1 VPGQVA
7 ARPCHGARILLVVG
21 LHWPPP
27 HNRYEMRNG
36 LKRLLSR
43 LYAWPTLLLTLT
55 CAFWAGNT
63 IAGRMAVGQVTPMLL
78 TLLRWVL
85 VIAVL
90 WPIYG
95 GQVRQHAGQ
104 IRPRL
109 LRVVLMAMFGFTGF
123 NALYYVA
130 AHYTTAINIGILQGC
145 LPIFVLA
152 GAFVAHGTRATLVQV
167 IGASITTLGVVVI
180 ATRGAPLSVLHVELN
195 VGDVLMLIACVLYA
209 FFTVA
214 LRDRPDMPGAAFFT
228 LLAVI
233 AALTSLP
240 LALWEVF
247 AQGATAPSMKGLLII
262 AYVAIFPSC
271 LAQIFLLRSVDLI
284 GPGRAGI
291 FMNLVPLFSAIM
303 AVVLLAEPFAPFHA
317 VALVLVVGGILLA
330 QRAPR
335 PGS

>member
-1 VPGQVA
+1 
-7 ARPCHGARILLVVG
+7 
-21 LHWPPP
+21 
-27 HNRYEMRNG
+27 MRNG
-36 LKRLLSR
+36 FQRVLFG
-43 LYAWPTLLLTLT
+43 LYSWPSLLLTLS
-55 CAFWAGNT
+55 CVFWAGNT
-63 IAGRMAVGQVTPMLL
+63 IAGRLAVGQVTPMQL

-95 GQVRQHAGQ
+95 GQVRQHWSN
-104 IRPRL
+104 IRARL
-109 LRVVLMAMFGFTGF
+109 LRVVLMAVFGFTGF

-145 LPIFVLA
+145 MPMFVLA
-152 GAFVAHGTRATLVQV
+152 GAFLAHGTRSTRVQV
-167 IGASITTLGVVVI
+167 VGALITTLGVLVI
-180 ATRGAPLSVLHVELN
+180 ATQGAPLSLLHVELN
-195 VGDVLMLIACVLYA
+195 VGDGLLLIACGLYA

-228 LLAVI
+228 LLALI
-233 AALTSLP
+233 AALTSIP
-240 LALWEVF
+240 LALYEVV
-247 AQGATAPSMKGLLII
+247 AQGAAAPTFKGVLII

-291 FMNLVPLFSAIM
+291 FLNLVPLFSAIM
-303 AVVLLAEPFAPFHA
+303 AVTLLSEPFAPFHA

-330 QRAPR
+330 QRTPR
-335 PGS
+335 QDVRPRG

>member
-1 VPGQVA
+1 MP
-7 ARPCHGARILLVVG
+7 
-21 LHWPPP
+21 
-27 HNRYEMRNG
+27 NG

-43 LYAWPTLLLTLT
+43 LYAGPTLLLTLA
-55 CAFWAGNT
+55 CVFWAGNT
-63 IAGRMAVGQVTPMLL
+63 IAGRLAVGQVTPMLL

-90 WPIYG
+90 WPTYG
-95 GQVRQHAGQ
+95 RQVRQHWGQ
-104 IRPRL
+104 IRARL
-109 LRVVLMAMFGFTGF
+109 VAVVLMAMFGFTGF

-145 LPIFVLA
+145 MPMFVLA
-152 GAFVAHGTRATLVQV
+152 GAFVAHGTRATLLQV
-167 IGASITTLGVVVI
+167 IGALITMLGVVVI
-180 ATRGAPLSVLHVELN
+180 ATRGAPLSILDVALN

-214 LRDRPDMPGAAFFT
+214 LRDRPAMPGAAFFT

-247 AQGATAPSMKGLLII
+247 AQAAPAPTINGLLIV

-291 FMNLVPLFSAIM
+291 FLNLVPLFSAVL
-303 AVVLLAEPFAPFHA
+303 AVGLLDEPRSEEHTSELQSLRH
-317 VALVLVVGGILLA
+317 LV
-330 QRAPR
+330 
-335 PGS
+335 

>member
-1 VPGQVA
+1 
-7 ARPCHGARILLVVG
+7 
-21 LHWPPP
+21 
-27 HNRYEMRNG
+27 MRNG
-36 LKRLLSR
+36 PKRLLSR
-43 LYAWPTLLLTLT
+43 LYAWPTLLLTLS
-55 CAFWAGNT
+55 CVFWAGNT
-63 IAGRMAVGQVTPMLL
+63 IAGRLAVGQVTPMLL

-95 GQVRQHAGQ
+95 GQVRQHAAQ

-145 LPIFVLA
+145 MPIFVLA

-167 IGASITTLGVVVI
+167 IGALITTLGVVVI
-180 ATRGAPLSVLHVELN
+180 ATRGAPLWILHVELN
-195 VGDVLMLIACVLYA
+195 LGDVLMLIACVLYA

-240 LALWEVF
+240 LVLWEVF
-247 AQGATAPSMKGLLII
+247 AQEAAAPSMKGALIV

-303 AVVLLAEPFAPFHA
+303 AVGLLGEPFAPFHA

-330 QRAPR
+330 QRAP
-335 PGS
+335 PGQARRGS

>member
-1 VPGQVA
+1 
-7 ARPCHGARILLVVG
+7 
-21 LHWPPP
+21 
-27 HNRYEMRNG
+27 MRKG
-36 LKRLLSR
+36 LKRLPSR
-43 LYAWPTLLLTLT
+43 LYAWPSLLLTLS
-55 CAFWAGNT
+55 CVFWAGNT
-63 IAGRMAVGQVTPMLL
+63 IAGRLAVGQVTPMLL

-90 WPIYG
+90 WPVYG
-95 GQVRQHAGQ
+95 GQVRQHWGQ
-104 IRPRL
+104 IRARFLP
-109 LRVVLMAMFGFTGF
+109 VVLMALFGFTGF

-145 LPIFVLA
+145 MPMFVLA

-167 IGASITTLGVVVI
+167 IGALITMLGVVVI
-180 ATRGAPLSVLHVELN
+180 ATRGAPLSILHVELN

-214 LRDRPDMPGAAFFT
+214 LRDRPAMPGAAFFT

-247 AQGATAPSMKGLLII
+247 AQAAPAPTINGLLIV

-291 FMNLVPLFSAIM
+291 FLNLVPLFSAVL
-303 AVVLLAEPFAPFHA
+303 AVGLLDEPFAAFHA

-330 QRAPR
+330 QRAPGGR
-335 PGS
+335 VRRSS

>member
-1 VPGQVA
+1 MP
-7 ARPCHGARILLVVG
+7 
-21 LHWPPP
+21 
-27 HNRYEMRNG
+27 NG

-43 LYAWPTLLLTLT
+43 LYGWPTLLLTLA
-55 CAFWAGNT
+55 CVFWAGNT
-63 IAGRMAVGQVTPMLL
+63 IAGRLAVGQVTPMLL

-95 GQVRQHAGQ
+95 EQVRQDFAQ
-104 IRPRL
+104 IRTRL
-109 LRVVLMAMFGFTGF
+109 LRVVLMATFGFTGF

-145 LPIFVLA
+145 MPIFVLA
-152 GAFVAHGTRATLVQV
+152 GAFLAHGTRASLLQV
-167 IGASITTLGVVVI
+167 IGALITTLGVVVI
-180 ATRGAPLSVLHVELN
+180 ATRGAPLAVFHVDFN
-195 VGDVLMLIACVLYA
+195 VGDVLMLIACGLYA
-209 FFTVA
+209 AFTVA
-214 LRDRPDMPGAAFFT
+214 LRDRPAMSGAAFFT

-233 AALTSLP
+233 AVLTSLP
-240 LALWEVF
+240 LAVWEVL
-247 AQGATAPSMKGLLII
+247 AQGAEAPTVPGLLII

-303 AVVLLAEPFAPFHA
+303 AVGLLAEPFAQFHA

-330 QRAPR
+330 QHAPR
-335 PGS
+335 REARPRG

>member
-1 VPGQVA
+1 MRSGFQRV
-7 ARPCHGARILLVVG
+7 LFG
-21 LHWPPP
+21 LYSWP
-27 HNRYEMRNG
+27 
-36 LKRLLSR
+36 S
-43 LYAWPTLLLTLT
+43 LLLTLT
-55 CAFWAGNT
+55 CVFWAGNT
-63 IAGRMAVGQVTPMLL
+63 IAGRLAVGQVTPMQL

-85 VIAVL
+85 VIGVL
-90 WPIYG
+90 WPMYG
-95 GQVRQHAGQ
+95 RQVHQHWPN
-104 IRPRL
+104 IRARL
-109 LRVVLMAMFGFTGF
+109 FSVVLMAVFGFTGF

-145 LPIFVLA
+145 MPIFVLA

-167 IGASITTLGVVVI
+167 VGAMITTLGVVVI
-180 ATRGAPLSVLHVELN
+180 ATRGAPLSVLQVELN

-214 LRDRPDMPGAAFFT
+214 LRDRPEMPGAAFFT
-228 LLAVI
+228 LLAMI
-233 AALTSLP
+233 AALTSIP
-240 LALWEVF
+240 LALYETMV
-247 AQGATAPSMKGLLII
+247 QGATAPTLTGVLII

-303 AVVLLAEPFAPFHA
+303 AVTLLGEPFAPFHA

-330 QRAPR
+330 QRMPR
-335 PGS
+335 RDDRPRR

>member
-1 VPGQVA
+1 MP
-7 ARPCHGARILLVVG
+7 
-21 LHWPPP
+21 
-27 HNRYEMRNG
+27 NG

-43 LYAWPTLLLTLT
+43 LYAWPTLLLTLA
-55 CAFWAGNT
+55 CVFWAGNT
-63 IAGRMAVGQVTPMLL
+63 IAGRLAVGQVTPMLL

-95 GQVRQHAGQ
+95 EQVRQHFGQ
-104 IRPRL
+104 IRTRL
-109 LRVVLMAMFGFTGF
+109 LRVVLMATFGFTGF

-145 LPIFVLA
+145 MPIFVLA
-152 GAFVAHGTRATLVQV
+152 GAFLAHGTRASLLQL
-167 IGASITTLGVVVI
+167 IGAVITTLGVVVI
-180 ATRGAPLSVLHVELN
+180 ATRGAPLSVLHVDFN
-195 VGDVLMLIACVLYA
+195 VGDVLMLIACGLYA
-209 FFTVA
+209 AFTVA
-214 LRDRPDMPGAAFFT
+214 LRDRPDMSGAAFFT

-240 LALWEVF
+240 LALWEVL
-247 AQGATAPSMKGLLII
+247 AQGAVAPTMTGLLII

-284 GPGRAGI
+284 GPGRVGI
-291 FMNLVPLFSAIM
+291 FLNLVPLFSAIM
-303 AVVLLAEPFAPFHA
+303 AVGLLGEPFAQFHA

-330 QRAPR
+330 QRASRREVR
-335 PGS
+335 PPG